1 MQSRPSTKT
10 QPISPFKPAWWL
22 KNAHLQTILAKYL
35 APKRALHTID
45 EMLELPDGDELQ
57 LNWLQ
62 SNAAAQAPIALVLHG
77 LEGNL
82 KSHYVRGML
91 QALQQQGFRVLLMH
105 FRGCHGAPNKT
116 PRAYH
121 SGDTEDL
128 AAVIAHVQ
136 QRYPNAPLCAVGFS
150 LGGNVLAKYCG
161 ETGAHNPL
169 FAAAVVSAPLML
181 AACARKIN
189 QGFSKVYQN
198 YLLGRL
204 KRSMT
209 RKLQAHR
216 DFPLPLTPEKIQA
229 TRSIREFDEILTAP
243 LHGFRDADDYYR
255 RASAKPLLAKVQI
268 PLLLIHAL
276 DDPFLDD
283 EVVPD
288 AQQLPPQVQLLLSQH
303 GGHVGFVA
311 GGAPWRPVYWLDKVV
326 PAYLWQQHTSSHAS
340 SQTAQQPLDE
350 NDAIQESA
358 LC

>member
-1 MQSRPSTKT
+1 MQSSPSTNT
-10 QPISPFKPAWWL
+10 QPISAFKPAWWL
-22 KNAHLQTILAKYL
+22 KNAHLQTIFAKYL
-35 APKRALHTID
+35 APKRLLHTVD
-45 EMLELPDGDELQ
+45 EMLQLPDGDELQ
-57 LNWLQ
+57 LNWLE
-62 SNAAAQAPIALVLHG
+62 SSAADDCPVALVLHG

-82 KSHYVRGML
+82 HSHYVRGML

-105 FRGCHGAPNKT
+105 FRGCHGTPNKT

-121 SGDTEDL
+121 SGDTDDL
-128 AAVIAHVQ
+128 TAVINHVQ
-136 QRYPNAPLCAVGFS
+136 QRFPKAPLCAVGFS

-161 ETGAHNPL
+161 ETGPNNPL
-169 FAAAVVSAPLML
+169 VAAAVVSAPLML

-209 RKLQAHR
+209 RKLQSHA
-216 DFPLPLTPEKIQA
+216 DFPLPLTPEQIQA
-229 TRSIREFDEILTAP
+229 TRSIRDFDEILTAP

-255 RASAKPLLAKVQI
+255 RASAKPLLGNVQV
-268 PLLLIHAL
+268 PMLLIHAL

-283 EVVPD
+283 EVVPNR
-288 AQQLPPQVQLLLSQH
+288 AELPSHIDLLLSQH

-326 PAYLWQQHTSSHAS
+326 PAYLWQQQAAHSLR
-340 SQTAQQPLDE
+340 SQPADQATPPPATK
-350 NDAIQESA
+350 ESA
-358 LC
+358 VC